1 MSIKKNNDERN
12 LNKEEPHINRGFE
25 LMLRQN
31 SRREILKPK
40 TFQFRFEKIMS
51 LLNREI
57 KINFDFM
64 IDIKKK

>member
-1 MSIKKNNDERN
+1 MSRKKNNDESN

-40 TFQFRFEKIMS
+40 TFQFRFEKILS